1 MFFDDACGG
10 ADGGSSKSR
19 GILHPVKYIALE
31 RRVDSI
37 EADPV
42 VTTAYEPDIF
52 GMRPA
57 ERHRRAGGFSAFQPA
72 IRQIR
77 SVPQLFRNHAA
88 SIGKPFNRF
97 DKRHRIALSSEFI
110 MAALARQY
118 GPRASDPQ
126 SHQKD
131 CHRLFAHSDRDY
143 SGASTDLG
151 EDRV

>member
-1 MFFDDACGG
+1 MTKAPNLV
-10 ADGGSSKSR
+10 A
-19 GILHPVKYIALE
+19 ILHPVKYIALE

-57 ERHRRAGGFSAFQPA
+57 ERHRCPGRSSAFQPA

-77 SVPQLFRNHAA
+77 GVPKLFRNHAA

-118 GPRASDPQ
+118 RPRASDPGPIKRATIVFL
-126 SHQKD
+126 SIAIVIIAAPA
-131 CHRLFAHSDRDY
+131 R
-143 SGASTDLG
+143 TLG
-151 EDRV
+151 KIALNHTINDFD